1 MLNIIQVI
9 IKIFMLELHTMTEK
23 VKELTIEISSLQKAP
38 KDTEENSN
46 PLSEFLLRFQ
56 QLNPEIVEDYKL
68 RKADGKVDKNL
79 IQLSEEY
86 VKK

>member
-9 IKIFMLELHTMTEK
+9 IKIFMLELNTMAEK
-23 VKELTIEISSLQKAP
+23 VKELTIEISSLRKAP
-38 KDTEENSN
+38 TDTEENSN

>member
-9 IKIFMLELHTMTEK
+9 IKIFMLELNTMTEK

>member
-9 IKIFMLELHTMTEK
+9 IKIFMLELNTMTEK
-23 VKELTIEISSLQKAP
+23 VKELTMEISSLQKAP